1 MDLRDR
7 SILLTGAGSG
17 IGRSLALHL
26 TASATSTW
34 PTGW

>member
-26 TASATSTW
+26 ADHTRRL
-34 PTGW
+34 G